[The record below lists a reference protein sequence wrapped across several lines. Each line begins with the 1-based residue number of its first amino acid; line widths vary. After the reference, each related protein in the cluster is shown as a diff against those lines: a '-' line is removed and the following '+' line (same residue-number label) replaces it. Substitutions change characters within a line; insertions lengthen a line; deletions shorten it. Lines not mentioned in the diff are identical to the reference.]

1 MTSKARPLAAVL
13 AGVALAVSASAAL
26 ADQAKNPVQGVPA
39 AAPAPGKGLPTAP
52 ALPAKLPKGYVQVH
66 SLPFTSNQFTQ
77 TRGSVACP
85 AGTVPYGGGVVVA
98 SSGLNANVNSSF
110 PSGTSWI
117 ADVNNVGAPTTFA
130 VYAVCG
136 KAVRNYVVVESR
148 DVLDPAETQA
158 TGTIG
163 CPGNTV
169 VWGGGA
175 LSNSGSTAVLIN
187 STFPESNGWRTDMN
201 TNTNFDTTFN
211 VFAICAKKPK
221 GYFVQVGAPVV
232 NPPSSQTRALA
243 FCPGGQTALGGGAL
257 SSSGSVTVDLNT
269 AFPQGTFWD
278 VFEDN
283 GQPFTTETIRAVAIC
298 LNV

>member
-1 MTSKARPLAAVL
+1 MFR
-13 AGVALAVSASAAL
+13 AS
-26 ADQAKNPVQGVPA
+26 
-39 AAPAPGKGLPTAP
+39 APAPGKGLPTAP

-110 PSGTSWI
+110 PAGNTWV
-117 ADVNNVGAPTTFA
+117 ADVNNVSSPTTFA
-130 VYAVCG
+130 VYAVCA
-136 KAVRNYVVVESR
+136 KAVRNYVVVESGAFT
-148 DVLDPAETQA
+148 DAAETQA
-158 TGTIG
+158 SGTIA
-163 CPGNTV
+163 CPAHTV
-169 VWGGGA
+169 VYGGGS

-187 STFPESNGWRTDMN
+187 STLPEANGWRTDMN
-201 TNTNFDTTFN
+201 TNTNFNTTFE
-211 VFAICAKKPK
+211 VFAICARKPK

-278 VFEDN
+278 VYEDN
-283 GQPFTTETIRAVAIC
+283 GQPFTTETIRAVAD
-298 LNV
+298 LPERLARDR